1 MNGEPAV
8 DGTNIPRATPLV
20 VALRLALRNLV
31 RDLKSGEL
39 AVMLLALLLAVAS
52 LTAVGFFTSRVNRA
66 VAQQAGGVLAADLR
80 LESARPIADG
90 YVREAERR
98 GLATARLASMPS
110 VVYYGE
116 ESTLV
121 ALRAAS
127 EGYPLRGELR
137 VADRPFGT
145 PRPTH
150 AIPARGE
157 AWADSRLLARL
168 GAALPAR
175 IRVGAHELV
184 VTQVL
189 DYRPDQGMGFS
200 DLSTTLLINLADM
213 EATELIQP
221 GSRVRRAE
229 LFAGD
234 PAQVAEFGAYLLANK
249 KLGERLETLADA
261 SPQIRDSSER
271 SSRFL
276 SLASLVS
283 VLLSAV
289 AVAMAARRYSARHL
303 DQTALMKCMGAT
315 QGFVLTQTVAQ
326 LVAVAIAVA
335 LVGTMLGFAAQ
346 AVLSYLLRDLVS
358 GELPAPASDALW
370 LGLVT
375 AIVILVG
382 FALPP
387 LLQLKR
393 VPPARV
399 LRRNL
404 EPPPLRYVF
413 VYGLAIAS
421 VLALLLWLLRD
432 AKLVLYVGAGIA
444 VTFIVLAL
452 AGAALVRLLAPLRG
466 GVGVAWRYGLANIA
480 RRGRDSVVQ
489 IIAFGLGL
497 MVLLLLALVRDDLL
511 EEWRA
516 SLPVDAPNYF
526 MINIR
531 PDEGEALRAFFADR
545 GLPPTELVPMV
556 RARLAAING
565 VPSDQVTLPTE
576 DAREW
581 LEREANLTWTAT
593 LRQDNRLIA
602 GEWWREGDGG
612 GPRVSVERE
621 FAKSLG
627 LKIGDRLT
635 YDAAGEPVEARIA
648 SLREVRWDSF
658 QPNFFVVFSPGVLDA
673 ITGTLITSVHVQ
685 ASQRPALV
693 ELVRRFPEVTII
705 DIDALLSQVREVM
718 DKAALAVQYVFLFT
732 LLAGLTVLVASVQAT
747 RDERRYESAILRTLG
762 ASRRIV
768 FQGIAAEFMALGALA
783 GLLAAAG
790 ATVAGYFL
798 AREVFELTYTPG
810 TLIWLAG
817 VVGGAAL
824 VGVAGVLA
832 ARSVVTHPPVATLRV

>member
-1 MNGEPAV
+1 M
-8 DGTNIPRATPLV
+8 
-20 VALRLALRNLV
+20 
-31 RDLKSGEL
+31 
-39 AVMLLALLLAVAS
+39 
-52 LTAVGFFTSRVNRA
+52 
-66 VAQQAGGVLAADLR
+66 LAADLR

-145 PRPTH
+145 PRPTR

-249 KLGERLETLADA
+249 KIGERLETLADA

-335 LVGTMLGFAAQ
+335 LVGTDARVRGAGRALLPASRPGKRRAAGSGLRRAVARSRHGDRDPGGLRAAAAAAAEACAAGARAAPEPRAAAATVPVRVRPCDRLGSGAA
-346 AVLSYLLRDLVS
+346 AVAASRCEAGALCRRRYRRDLH
-358 GELPAPASDALW
+358 
-370 LGLVT
+370 
-375 AIVILVG
+375 
-382 FALPP
+382 
-387 LLQLKR
+387 R
-393 VPPARV
+393 AR
-399 LRRNL
+399 
-404 EPPPLRYVF
+404 
-413 VYGLAIAS
+413 
-421 VLALLLWLLRD
+421 
-432 AKLVLYVGAGIA
+432 
-444 VTFIVLAL
+444 
-452 AGAALVRLLAPLRG
+452 
-466 GVGVAWRYGLANIA
+466 A
-480 RRGRDSVVQ
+480 RRGRAGQVTRT
-489 IIAFGLGL
+489 AARRRRRRL
-497 MVLLLLALVRDDLL
+497 
-511 EEWRA
+511 
-516 SLPVDAPNYF
+516 
-526 MINIR
+526 
-531 PDEGEALRAFFADR
+531 ALRAREHCATRPRQRRADHR
-545 GLPPTELVPMV
+545 LRPGTDGAAAA
-556 RARLAAING
+556 RAG
-565 VPSDQVTLPTE
+565 
-576 DAREW
+576 AR
-581 LEREANLTWTAT
+581 
-593 LRQDNRLIA
+593 
-602 GEWWREGDGG
+602 
-612 GPRVSVERE
+612 
-621 FAKSLG
+621 
-627 LKIGDRLT
+627 
-635 YDAAGEPVEARIA
+635 
-648 SLREVRWDSF
+648 
-658 QPNFFVVFSPGVLDA
+658 
-673 ITGTLITSVHVQ
+673 
-685 ASQRPALV
+685 RPA
-693 ELVRRFPEVTII
+693 R
-705 DIDALLSQVREVM
+705 
-718 DKAALAVQYVFLFT
+718 
-732 LLAGLTVLVASVQAT
+732 
-747 RDERRYESAILRTLG
+747 
-762 ASRRIV
+762 
-768 FQGIAAEFMALGALA
+768 
-783 GLLAAAG
+783 
-790 ATVAGYFL
+790 
-798 AREVFELTYTPG
+798 
-810 TLIWLAG
+810 
-817 VVGGAAL
+817 
-824 VGVAGVLA
+824 GVARQPAGRCAQLLHDQ
-832 ARSVVTHPPVATLRV
+832 HPPRRGRSTARFLCGSRPAAH

>member
-1 MNGEPAV
+1 M
-8 DGTNIPRATPLV
+8 NIPRATPLV

-145 PRPTH
+145 PRPTR

-249 KLGERLETLADA
+249 KVGERLETLADA

-346 AVLSYLLRDLVS
+346 AVL
-358 GELPAPASDALW
+358 
-370 LGLVT
+370 
-375 AIVILVG
+375 
-382 FALPP
+382 
-387 LLQLKR
+387 
-393 VPPARV
+393 
-399 LRRNL
+399 
-404 EPPPLRYVF
+404 
-413 VYGLAIAS
+413 
-421 VLALLLWLLRD
+421 
-432 AKLVLYVGAGIA
+432 
-444 VTFIVLAL
+444 
-452 AGAALVRLLAPLRG
+452 
-466 GVGVAWRYGLANIA
+466 
-480 RRGRDSVVQ
+480 
-489 IIAFGLGL
+489 
-497 MVLLLLALVRDDLL
+497 
-511 EEWRA
+511 
-516 SLPVDAPNYF
+516 
-526 MINIR
+526 
-531 PDEGEALRAFFADR
+531 
-545 GLPPTELVPMV
+545 
-556 RARLAAING
+556 
-565 VPSDQVTLPTE
+565 
-576 DAREW
+576 
-581 LEREANLTWTAT
+581 
-593 LRQDNRLIA
+593 
-602 GEWWREGDGG
+602 
-612 GPRVSVERE
+612 
-621 FAKSLG
+621 
-627 LKIGDRLT
+627 
-635 YDAAGEPVEARIA
+635 
-648 SLREVRWDSF
+648 
-658 QPNFFVVFSPGVLDA
+658 
-673 ITGTLITSVHVQ
+673 
-685 ASQRPALV
+685 
-693 ELVRRFPEVTII
+693 
-705 DIDALLSQVREVM
+705 
-718 DKAALAVQYVFLFT
+718 
-732 LLAGLTVLVASVQAT
+732 
-747 RDERRYESAILRTLG
+747 
-762 ASRRIV
+762 
-768 FQGIAAEFMALGALA
+768 
-783 GLLAAAG
+783 LLAAFG
-790 ATVAGYFL
+790 MV
-798 AREVFELTYTPG
+798 
-810 TLIWLAG
+810 
-817 VVGGAAL
+817 
-824 VGVAGVLA
+824 
-832 ARSVVTHPPVATLRV
+832 